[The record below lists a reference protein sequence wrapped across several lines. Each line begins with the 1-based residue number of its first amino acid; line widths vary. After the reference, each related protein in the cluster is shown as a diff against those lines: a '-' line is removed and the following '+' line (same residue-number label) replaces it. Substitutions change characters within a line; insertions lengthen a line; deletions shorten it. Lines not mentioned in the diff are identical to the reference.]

1 MDMFELTIWKGDW
14 GLPSVDTE
22 CLQVLVYAKFNGIPL
37 KVNAVGN
44 PFNSNLPILKYN
56 NYTFTKVKDIIEVFR
71 ENNYNTEQNLSRKEC
86 AKIMAYDIML
96 KEKLFPALQFIWWV
110 DEKNVNEL
118 IRPWYCKA
126 MPFPFNFYYPGKFER
141 QARVIFEALYPVEDD
156 ISIIENKVYS
166 EAQKCLTLLST
177 SLGESLY
184 FLSEKPT
191 LLDAVVYSYLAPL
204 LKAPLPNPALQNH
217 LKACTNLVTFV
228 ARISE
233 RYFSNECHEYKTKE
247 NAQNVKQYTH
257 NEFPNKRRT
266 QLVAGFFVTLMMATY
281 AFSNGILEVSAKDS
295 EISDIP
301 VEDSITN
308 NE

>member
-1 MDMFELTIWKGDW
+1 
-14 GLPSVDTE
+14 
-22 CLQVLVYAKFNGIPL
+22 VYAKFNGIPL

-44 PFNSNLPILKYN
+44 PFNSNLPVLKYN
-56 NYTFTKVKDIIEVFR
+56 NYTFTKVKDIIEIFR
-71 ENNYNTEQNLSRKEC
+71 ENNYNTEQDLSRKEC
-86 AKIMAYDIML
+86 AKIMAYDVML
-96 KEKLFPALQFIWWV
+96 KEKLFPALQWL

-126 MPFPFNFYYPGKFER
+126 MPFPFNFYYPAKFER
-141 QARVIFEALYPVEDD
+141 QARVIFETLYPVEDD
-156 ISIIENKVYS
+156 ISVIENK
-166 EAQKCLTLLST
+166 KCLTLLST

-184 FLSEKPT
+184 FLNEKPT

-247 NAQNVKQYTH
+247 KNAQNVKQYTH

-266 QLVAGFFVTLMMATY
+266 QLVAGFFATLMMAAY
-281 AFSNGILEVSAKDS
+281 ALSNGILE
-295 EISDIP
+295 
-301 VEDSITN
+301 
-308 NE
+308 